1 MSRAR
6 VLVVDDEPGMLRAIE
21 RVLGPGY
28 AVATAR
34 SPSEG
39 LIRVAG
45 GFAPDLALLDIRMPE
60 MSGFE
65 LMDRLRQQRPD
76 VDVIFMTG
84 SINQLDA
91 QLIQAIRRRAF
102 YFIQKPFDREVLL
115 TLVERCLDQRRL
127 TQENRRHLSR
137 LEEELEQAR
146 RFQQSLLPPEHST
159 LSGVEIA
166 ARCVQYAGLGGDFVD
181 YAAAGTGGVT
191 LLVAD
196 ICGHGTRAAMVSGMI
211 KSAFHAAGAEGYSPL
226 SVIAGAAQILARAG
240 HRRFVTM
247 FCATIDPQRRTLTY
261 CSAGH
266 PPALLR
272 RGGAA
277 GAGAG
282 PAGAER
288 AAGAGS
294 RAAGPRAG
302 GAAGGETP
310 AAGGSADRGGAA
322 LLERLDATGT
332 IICADLSEQEW
343 TEEQTPFE
351 PGDQLVVYTDGVIET
366 AGPEGLFGIERLEAI
381 VRSAAARG
389 GGLLSRALQAA
400 HDFAHGHPA
409 DDDQTLVVAAQ
420 AE

>member
-21 RVLGPGY
+21 RVLGATY

-39 LIRVAG
+39 LSQVAG

-65 LMDRLRQQRPD
+65 LMDHLRQQRPD

-127 TQENRRHLSR
+127 TQENRRHLAR

-159 LSGVEIA
+159 LNGVEIA

-181 YAAAGTGGVT
+181 YAAAGAGGVT
-191 LLVAD
+191 VLVAD
-196 ICGHGTRAAMVSGMI
+196 ICGHGTRAAMTSGMI

-247 FCATIDPQRRTLTY
+247 FCATIDPPRRTLTY

-277 GAGAG
+277 GRVA
-282 PAGAER
+282 
-288 AAGAGS
+288 
-294 RAAGPRAG
+294 
-302 GAAGGETP
+302 T
-310 AAGGSADRGGAA
+310 
-322 LLERLDATGT
+322 LERLDDTGT
-332 IICADLSEQEW
+332 IICADLPDQEW
-343 TEEQTPFE
+343 TEERTSFE
-351 PGDQLVVYTDGVIET
+351 SGDQLVIYTDGVIET

-389 GGLLSRALQAA
+389 RGLLSLAMQTA
-400 HDFAHGHPA
+400 HDFAKGHPA